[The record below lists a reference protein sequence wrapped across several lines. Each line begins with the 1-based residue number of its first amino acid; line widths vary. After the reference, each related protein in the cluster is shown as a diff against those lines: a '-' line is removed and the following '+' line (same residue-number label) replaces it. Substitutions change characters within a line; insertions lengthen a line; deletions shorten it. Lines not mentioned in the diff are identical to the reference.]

1 MPLSLTERAL
11 LLGLLA
17 LFISPIGPYKAYMA
31 YRLLALLDLFIGP
44 IGPYRAYKANRL
56 LALLGL
62 FIGPI
67 SLIGP
72 IRLIDYL
79 PYKANS

>member
-1 MPLSLTERAL
+1 
-11 LLGLLA
+11 
-17 LFISPIGPYKAYMA
+17 MA

-72 IRLIDYL
+72 IRLIDYW